1 MWFVKYKGIVI
12 SVMKFAISKFWK
24 NVCLAVLHKVAIN
37 WQDDEDS
44 LALVFQ
50 HVKPEDA
57 GLYTC
62 VASTS
67 SGKISCSAEL
77 TVQGQFLQSVLS
89 LWCYL
94 VIMLLFPLIS
104 QQNFVHIFFTLTKL
118 PVSYISITFL
128 MSIIHD
134 KFDTET
140 YVKEY
145 RLILFN
151 IYVCTYIACLF

>member
-12 SVMKFAISKFWK
+12 SVIKFAISKFWK
-24 NVCLAVLHKVAIN
+24 SVCSAVLHKVAIN

-77 TVQGQFLQSVLS
+77 TVQGQSVLS
-89 LWCYL
+89 LWCYPI
-94 VIMLLFPLIS
+94 IMLLFPLIS
-104 QQNFVHIFFTLTKL
+104 QHNFVHIFSTLTKL
-118 PVSYISITFL
+118 PVSYISIIFL
-128 MSIIHD
+128 VSIILD
-134 KFDTET
+134 KSDTET

-145 RLILFN
+145 WLILFN
-151 IYVCTYIACLF
+151 IYVYTYSACLV

>member
-12 SVMKFAISKFWK
+12 SVMKFAISQFWK
-24 NVCLAVLHKVAIN
+24 SVCLAVLHKVAIN

-77 TVQGQFLQSVLS
+77 TVQGQSVQSLVLS
-89 LWCYL
+89 CHYA
-94 VIMLLFPLIS
+94 LIS
-104 QQNFVHIFFTLTKL
+104 TYFTTKFCAHFFHPNKAASFLCFY
-118 PVSYISITFL
+118 YIS
-128 MSIIHD
+128 
-134 KFDTET
+134 
-140 YVKEY
+140 YVHYPWQIWY
-145 RLILFN
+145 RN
-151 IYVCTYIACLF
+151 KC

>member
-12 SVMKFAISKFWK
+12 SVIKFVNSKFWK
-24 NVCLAVLHKVAIN
+24 SVCSAVFHKFAIN

-77 TVQGQFLQSVLS
+77 TVQGQSVQSVLS
-89 LWCYL
+89 LWCYP
-94 VIMLLFPLIS
+94 VTMLLFPLIS
-104 QQNFVHIFFTLTKL
+104 QQNFLHIFSTLTKL

-134 KFDTET
+134 KFYTET
-140 YVKEY
+140 YVEEY
-145 RLILFN
+145 WFILFN
-151 IYVCTYIACLF
+151 IYV

>member
-12 SVMKFAISKFWK
+12 NVIKFVNSKFWK
-24 NVCLAVLHKVAIN
+24 SVCSAIFHKFAIN

-77 TVQGQFLQSVLS
+77 TVQGQSVVCIITLVLS
-89 LWCYL
+89 CYYA
-94 VIMLLFPLIS
+94 LIS
-104 QQNFVHIFFTLTKL
+104 TYFTTKFCAHFFHPNKAACFLHL
-118 PVSYISITFL
+118 YYISYDHYPWQIWYRNISWRVLVNTF
-128 MSIIHD
+128 
-134 KFDTET
+134 
-140 YVKEY
+140 
-145 RLILFN
+145 
-151 IYVCTYIACLF
+151 